1 MTCAEPLPAKGLL
14 ATAPAVAPPPS
25 GAASWL
31 RLEDHGTAPALRTG
45 DEVVTYADLAARAD
59 ATAARLGT
67 TRRLVLLHAA
77 NDLPTVV
84 ALLACLRGGHPVLL
98 TDAGG
103 THGEGLTAAY
113 DPDVV
118 LRGEGTEVAV
128 EERRPGSAHD
138 LHPDLALLLST
149 SGSTGSPKL
158 VRLSAENL
166 ASNAAAIGTALGIRL
181 SDCAVTTLPLHYC
194 YGLSVLTSHLAAGAC
209 VALTSLSV
217 VDRCFWELVRN
228 ARVSTL
234 AGVPHTFDLL
244 DRVGFPAM
252 TLPSLRYLT
261 QAGGRMDPATVRR
274 YAELGRARGFDLFV
288 MYGATEATARMA
300 VLPPDLALT
309 RPGAVGRA
317 VPGGS
322 FTLAPVEA
330 RPSADASGP
339 SSGEAVGELVFSG
352 PGVMLGYAETPEDL
366 ARGRDLDLLR
376 TGDLARIGADGLV
389 EVVGR
394 VSRCAKVFGLRLD
407 LDRVEAA
414 LREAGVEAWAA
425 DGGDRVVVVTPDA
438 SAEVV
443 TAVLRR
449 LGVPP
454 AAVVHRSGP
463 VPRLA
468 SGKPDYPS
476 IARPAQQPRDLGS
489 TVPDT
494 DDSDDTDR
502 RRADGRVAAVLAT
515 VLGRPTVG
523 PDDTFVGLGGD
534 SLSYVE
540 ASVRL
545 EAVLGELP
553 HDWHTTPVASLEQRA
568 TAAADGAPEGRRRRL
583 RTVETNV
590 LLRAVAI
597 VLVVGS
603 HANLF
608 TLLGGAHVLVG
619 VAGYNLAR
627 FQLVDVP
634 RLDRLRRLARSTT
647 RIVVPSVLWLTF
659 AAATSE
665 KYGPLNVVLLN
676 GVLGSRGWTD
686 SWQYWFVEALVWTLV
701 GVTALLAVPA
711 VDRLERRHAFW
722 LPYGLA
728 LAALLTRYDVVR
740 LFDGDVIHRAHVLLW
755 LFALGW
761 AAARAPSWRH
771 RLLVS
776 LTVLATV
783 PGFFDGQYAREA
795 VVVVGMLLLTWVRQ
809 VRVPVTVARCAGV
822 LGAASLY
829 IYLSHWQIYPAY
841 EFELPWLATGLSLVA
856 GIAFWFVASRTAT
869 YVERA
874 LEARR

>member
-1 MTCAEPLPAKGLL
+1 MTCAEPLPGKGVL
-14 ATAPAVAPPPS
+14 ATAPAVVPS
-25 GAASWL
+25 SAGAASWL
-31 RLEDHGTAPALRTG
+31 RLEDHGASPALRGG
-45 DEVVTYADLAARAD
+45 DEVVTYADLAARA
-59 ATAARLGT
+59 AAAAARLGT
-67 TRRLVLLHAA
+67 TRRLVLLRAA
-77 NDLPTVV
+77 NDVSTVV

-103 THGEGLTAAY
+103 THDEGLVAAY

-118 LRGEGTEVAV
+118 LSGGTEVAV

-138 LHPDLALLLST
+138 LHPELALLLST

-158 VRLSAENL
+158 VRLSADNL
-166 ASNAAAIGTALGIRL
+166 ASNAAAIGAALGIRPT
-181 SDCAVTTLPLHYC
+181 DCAVTTLPLHYC

-217 VDRCFWELVRN
+217 VDPCFWDLVRSTP
-228 ARVSTL
+228 VSTL

-244 DRVGFPAM
+244 DRVGFAAM
-252 TLPSLRYLT
+252 ALPSLRYLT

-322 FTLAPVEA
+322 FALAPVEG
-330 RPSADASGP
+330 RPALDETGQ
-339 SSGEAVGELVFSG
+339 AVGELVFTG

-366 ARGRDLDLLR
+366 ARGRETDHLR
-376 TGDLARIGADGLV
+376 TGDLARFGADGLV

-414 LREAGVEAWAA
+414 LREVGVQAWAA
-425 DGGDRVVVVTPDA
+425 DGGDRVVVAAPDA
-438 SAEVV
+438 ATEVV
-443 TAVLRR
+443 TGVLRR

-454 AAVVHRSGP
+454 AAVVHRAGP

-468 SGKPDYPS
+468 SGKPDYPA
-476 IARPAQQPRDLGS
+476 IGRLAQPARTGEAAGP
-489 TVPDT
+489 V
-494 DDSDDTDR
+494 
-502 RRADGRVAAVLAT
+502 DGGQEPEEGEGGVAAVFAT
-515 VLGRPTVG
+515 VLGRPAVE

-553 HDWHTTPVASLEQRA
+553 PDWHTRTVASLEHDA
-568 TAAADGAPEGRRRRL
+568 TAAAAAVDGASEGRRRRL

-603 HANLF
+603 HSNLF

-647 RIVVPSVLWLTF
+647 RIVVPSVLWLVF

-665 KYGPLNVVLLN
+665 KYGPLNVLLLN
-676 GVLGSRGWTD
+676 GVLGSREWTE
-686 SWQYWFVEALVWTLV
+686 SWHYWFVEALVWTLV
-701 GVTALLAVPA
+701 GLGALLAVPA
-711 VDRLERRHAFW
+711 VDRLERRHPFW

-740 LFDGDVIHRAHVLLW
+740 LFGGDVIHRAHVLLW

-783 PGFFDGQYAREA
+783 PGFFEGQLAREA
-795 VVVVGMLLLTWVRQ
+795 VVVVGLLLLTWVRQ
-809 VRVPVTVARCAGV
+809 VRVPVAVARCAGV
-822 LGAASLY
+822 LGGASLY
-829 IYLSHWQIYPAY
+829 IYLCHWQIYPAY
-841 EFELPWLATGLSLVA
+841 EFELPWLATGLSPAA
-856 GIAFWFVASRTAT
+856 GTAFWLVASRVTT
-869 YVERA
+869 SVERV
-874 LEARR
+874 LETRR